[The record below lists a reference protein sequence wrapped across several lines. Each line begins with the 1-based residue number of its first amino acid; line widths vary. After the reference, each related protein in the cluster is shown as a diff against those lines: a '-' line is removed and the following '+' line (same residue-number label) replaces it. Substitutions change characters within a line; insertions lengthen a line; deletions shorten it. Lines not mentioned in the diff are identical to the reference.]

1 MKPTEAQLRQL
12 YKLMQVNWQ
21 LSGLL
26 YDFLP
31 DPDSVYTGC
40 YVAVFGT
47 PINNSEWTLTTVYY
61 IYMDGSFLSE

>member
-12 YKLMQVNWQ
+12 YELMQVNWR

-26 YDFLP
+26 YDFVP
-31 DPDSVYTGC
+31 DPDSVYNGC

-47 PINNSEWTLTTVYY
+47 PVSNSEWTLTTVYY
-61 IYMDGSFLSE
+61 IYVDGSFLSE

>member
-12 YKLMQVNWQ
+12 YKLIQVNWQ

-26 YDFLP
+26 YDFAP
-31 DPDSVYTGC
+31 DPDSVYNGC

-47 PINNSEWTLTTVYY
+47 PVSHSEWMLTTVYY
-61 IYMDGSFLSE
+61 IYVDGSFLSE